1 MPKKNMHVRINLR
14 IPLCGA
20 AIVPTSTVQA
30 RSAAKETVLLE
41 KPPQNHRLVEIAGFG
56 SNPGSLKAWLYLP
69 SIMAPGTPLVVA
81 LHGCTQTAAGYAAG
95 SGWSQLAERRGFAVL
110 YPEQQR
116 SNNGN
121 LCFNWF
127 GRGDIRRDAG
137 EALSIR
143 QMIGHLV
150 QSQGIDPRRT
160 FVTGLSAGGA
170 MANVMLSTY
179 PEIFAGGAIISGLPY
194 GVAGTVAEAF
204 ERMQGRNPPTVSRL
218 QSILESA
225 SSHRGPWPSVS
236 IWHGTHDQT
245 VRPRNADQ
253 IAKQWSG
260 VHALAT
266 EATRSELVHGHTRK
280 VWLDAEGRQV
290 VETYFVK
297 GMGHGVPLATN
308 SDVPIGRAGPHMLE
322 AGISSTVRIARS
334 WGLATAAD
342 VEEAESAGNHVRGQ
356 ETDVASSP
364 IERALRFARSRS
376 NAADTA
382 SDGKIAKVI
391 NDALERRV

>member
-1 MPKKNMHVRINLR
+1 MLDR
-14 IPLCGA
+14 
-20 AIVPTSTVQA
+20 
-30 RSAAKETVLLE
+30 
-41 KPPQNHRLVEIAGFG
+41 PPQNHRLVEIAGFG
-56 SNPGSLKAWLYLP
+56 ANPGSLKAWLFLP
-69 SIMAPGTPLVVA
+69 SIMAPRTPLVVV
-81 LHGCTQTAAGYAAG
+81 LHGCTQTAESYALG
-95 SGWSQLAERRGFAVL
+95 SGWSQLAERCGFAVL

-116 SNNGN
+116 SNNAN

-127 GRGDIRRDAG
+127 EPGDIRRDAG

-143 QMIGHLV
+143 HMIGHLV
-150 QSQGIDPRRT
+150 QSQGIDPRRI

-179 PEIFAGGAIISGLPY
+179 PDIFAGGAIISGLPY

-218 QSILESA
+218 QSALKSA
-225 SSHRGPWPSVS
+225 SNYRGPWPPVS

-253 IAKQWSG
+253 IVKQWSG

-266 EATRSELVHGHTRK
+266 EPTRSELIQGHVRQ
-280 VWLDAEGRQV
+280 VWLDAKGRQV
-290 VETYFVK
+290 VETYLVK

-308 SDVPIGRAGPHMLE
+308 SDVPIGRAGLHMLE
-322 AGISSTVRIARS
+322 TGISSTVRIAHS
-334 WGLATAAD
+334 WGLATEAD
-342 VEEAESAGNHVRGQ
+342 VEEAEASGNFVRR
-356 ETDVASSP
+356 EEPDMASST
-364 IERALRFARSRS
+364 IERALRYARSR
-376 NAADTA
+376 ATTVGTV

-391 NDALERRV
+391 NDALRAAGLMR

>member
-1 MPKKNMHVRINLR
+1 MRINLR
-14 IPLCGA
+14 ILLCGA

-30 RSAAKETVLLE
+30 QLAAKETALLD

-69 SIMAPGTPLVVA
+69 SIMAPDTPLVIA
-81 LHGCTQTAAGYAAG
+81 LHGCTQTAGGYAAG
-95 SGWSQLAERRGFAVL
+95 TGWSQLAERRGFAVL

-116 SNNGN
+116 SNNAN

-127 GRGDIRRDAG
+127 EPADIKRDAG

-150 QSQGIDPRRT
+150 QSQGIDPKRI

-179 PEIFAGGAIISGLPY
+179 PDIFAGGAIISGLPY

-218 QSILESA
+218 QSILKSA
-225 SSHRGPWPSVS
+225 SNHGGPWPSIS

-260 VHALAT
+260 VHGLAT
-266 EATRSELVHGHTRK
+266 EPTRSELIHGHTRK
-280 VWLDAEGRQV
+280 VWLDAKGGQV

-308 SDVPIGRAGPHMLE
+308 SDVAIGRAGPHMLE
-322 AGISSTVRIARS
+322 TGISSTVRIARS
-334 WGLATAAD
+334 WGLATEAD
-342 VEEAESAGNHVRGQ
+342 VEEAEAAGNFVRR
-356 ETDVASSP
+356 EEPDVASST
-364 IERALRFARSRS
+364 IEKALCYARSR
-376 NAADTA
+376 ATAVGTA

-391 NDALERRV
+391 NDALRAAGLMR